1 MRIVIAAAFAAAIL
15 CPATATAEVASSSS
29 SAFVVSAEAE
39 VAAAPEA
46 AWTALLEIGQW
57 WSPAHTFSGDAAN
70 LSLDAQAGG
79 CWCERWGDGQSVEHA
94 RVVAVT
100 SYEGVRALRAVGG
113 LGPLQ
118 ELGVSGVMT
127 FTVAPVAS
135 GAKITMTYRVSGDAS
150 LGLDQV
156 APLVDGV
163 LMEQF
168 GRLNRYS
175 ASGSA
180 N

>member
-1 MRIVIAAAFAAAIL
+1 
-15 CPATATAEVASSSS
+15 
-29 SAFVVSAEAE
+29 
-39 VAAAPEA
+39 
-46 AWTALLEIGQW
+46 
-57 WSPAHTFSGDAAN
+57 
-70 LSLDAQAGG
+70 
-79 CWCERWGDGQSVEHA
+79 
-94 RVVAVT
+94 VAVT

-150 LGLDQV
+150 LALDQV